1 MLTAKL
7 TIPADRFSRIRG
19 GLSNPAPALEAVGH
33 YVVNKWMPSLF
44 KSAGQGTWPSVLRG
58 GSPLWDS
65 GTLARGFFPVLGG
78 DGRSVLIV
86 NPLKYAARMNFGGTV
101 TPKAGKF
108 LAVPLP
114 TLSITE
120 RRGKKPRE
128 FNKVLGTTK
137 KGKPINSTFFAKS
150 RKGNLI
156 LFERSKKGEIIR
168 PLFVMKTSV
177 TIKPRPF
184 MKWFPEMKAQATAIA
199 KAALLK
205 AMGEKAA

>member
-7 TIPADRFSRIRG
+7 TIPTDRFSRIRG
-19 GLSNPAPALEAVGH
+19 GLANPTPALEAVGH

-44 KSAGQGTWPSVLRG
+44 RSGGLGTWPAPLRG
-58 GSPLWDS
+58 GSPLRDS
-65 GTLARGFFPVLGG
+65 GTLSKAFSWSLGS
-78 DGRSVLIV
+78 DRRSVLIV
-86 NPLKYAARMNFGGTV
+86 NPLKYAAMQNFGGTV
-101 TPKAGKF
+101 TPKTGKY

-120 RRGKKPRE
+120 RRAKKPRD
-128 FNKVLGTTK
+128 F
-137 KGKPINSTFFAKS
+137 SDTFFAKS

-156 LFERSKKGEIIR
+156 LFQKTGKQKDAIR

-184 MKWFPEMKAQATAIA
+184 MKWFPEMRTQATAVA